1 MDRKMEQV
9 SSNLTNI
16 SGVFLFRINLP
27 CFGANRIKRMR
38 RSWNKHHR
46 YGGIKITTKKILV
59 LNVETATHFCPSLD
73 FHLTDF
79 GFQDCF
85 DLIQKKLL
93 SPAQYWQQTHL
104 CQPSCLCLT
113 WTRSMQLYMNSKH
126 TNLLDWSAIDCSS
139 LRFKVHMLLFS
150 HIHSQNPDV
159 MFFPNMQ
166 NIKTPT
172 KLYSRTILCI
182 CSCVWG
188 MYH

>member
-16 SGVFLFRINLP
+16 SGAFLFRFN
-27 CFGANRIKRMR
+27 F
-38 RSWNKHHR
+38 
-46 YGGIKITTKKILV
+46 LV
-59 LNVETATHFCPSLD
+59 LNVETATNFYPCMDSHF
-73 FHLTDF
+73 TDF
-79 GFQDCF
+79 GFQDYLS
-85 DLIQKKLL
+85 LIQKKLL
-93 SPAQYWQQTHL
+93 SQAQYWQQTHL

-113 WTRSMQLYMNSKH
+113 WTRSMQLYMNLKH

-188 MYH
+188 IYH

>member
-1 MDRKMEQV
+1 MDRVQTTGQDHTFSEASWRKSCVDTDRQKIAFWTADSNSKDGQMDRKMEQV

-27 CFGANRIKRMR
+27 CFGANRINRMR
-38 RSWNKHHR
+38 KSWNKHNK
-46 YGGIKITTKKILV
+46 YGGIKITTKKFLV

-126 TNLLDWSAIDCSS
+126 TNLLD
-139 LRFKVHMLLFS
+139 
-150 HIHSQNPDV
+150 
-159 MFFPNMQ
+159 
-166 NIKTPT
+166 
-172 KLYSRTILCI
+172 
-182 CSCVWG
+182 
-188 MYH
+188 